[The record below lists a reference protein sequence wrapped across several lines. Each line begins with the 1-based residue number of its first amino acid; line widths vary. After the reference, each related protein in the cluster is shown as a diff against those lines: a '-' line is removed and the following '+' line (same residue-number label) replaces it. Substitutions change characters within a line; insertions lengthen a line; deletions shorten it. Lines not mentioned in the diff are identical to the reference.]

1 MPRRPV
7 PGQMPKLTK
16 EQKAKRRGA
25 LGRVFKYVGQRYWL
39 AMLTVAFSIFV
50 AVQCNA
56 KGTAFMQTLVDD
68 YITPMVKSGSTDFA
82 GLAHAIKTIVV
93 YYAVGIVATY
103 LYNYLMIY
111 VGQGTLRD
119 LRDDMFEKMED
130 LPIR

>member
-25 LGRVFKYVGQRYWL
+25 LGRVFKYVGKRYWL
-39 AMLTVAFSIFV
+39 HLIIVVISIFA

-68 YITPMVKSGSTDFA
+68 YITPMVKSGSTDFS
-82 GLAHAIKTIVV
+82 GLAQAIKTIV
-93 YYAVGIVATY
+93 
-103 LYNYLMIY
+103 
-111 VGQGTLRD
+111 
-119 LRDDMFEKMED
+119 
-130 LPIR
+130 